1 MKIKIVDTTLR
12 EGEQR
17 PGIALRSS
25 EKVNIAKML
34 SVVGTN
40 QIEAGIPAM
49 GSDEKNYIMKLMGL
63 GLKSKISAWNRMN
76 LNDIKHSIE
85 CMPDIIHISI
95 PASDI
100 QINRKLQKN
109 RIWVEE
115 NLKRSIA
122 YAKDKGCEVTIGLE
136 DASRADPEFL
146 AKLIGTSY
154 SMGIKRIRYADT
166 VGILYRQRIF
176 DHIVRIKNQFKNI
189 DVEIHTHNDLGMAVS
204 NSISAVKA
212 GAVYVDCTIGGIG
225 ERAGNCDYLKFVTA
239 ARAIHG
245 LCSDVDLKKV
255 YKVQNSILKIIK
267 TVAEVS

>member
-17 PGIALRSS
+17 PGIALRPS
-25 EKVNIAKML
+25 EKINIAKML
-34 SVVGTN
+34 SAVGTN

-49 GSDEKNYIMKLMGL
+49 GSDEKKYIMKL
-63 GLKSKISAWNRMN
+63 
-76 LNDIKHSIE
+76 NDIKDSIE
-85 CMPDIIHISI
+85 CSPDIIHISV
-95 PASDI
+95 PSSDI

-115 NLKRSIA
+115 NLKRCIA

-136 DASRADPEFL
+136 DASRAEL
-146 AKLIGTSY
+146 EYLLKLIGTSY

-176 DHIVRIKNQFKNI
+176 DHIVKIKNQFKNI

-255 YKVQNSILKIIK
+255 HIIQKNILKIIK